1 MNNTDMREK
10 ILNILSSIRPEFD
23 FTEDA
28 DFIEAGM
35 LDSYDIVTL
44 VTNMEITFGFRIDGV
59 DVVPE
64 NFGSVD
70 SMIALLGRYG
80 IH

>member
-1 MNNTDMREK
+1 MREK
-10 ILNILSSIRPEFD
+10 ILEILSTIRPEFD
-23 FTEDA
+23 FTEDV

-44 VTNMEITFGFRIDGV
+44 VTNMEITFNFRINGV

-70 SMIALLGRYG
+70 SIIALLGKYG

>member
-70 SMIALLGRYG
+70 SMIALLGKYG